1 MPSVDEEIELIESTI
16 SYLEL
21 AISELNENPY
31 FKYKIASLEDDIYEL
46 KERLHELEEI
56 QDREWSKETKD
67 LEREYWQDQF

>member
-21 AISELNENPY
+21 AISELKENPY
-31 FKYKIASLEDDIYEL
+31 FCYKIASLEDDIYEL
-46 KERLHELEEI
+46 RERLHELEEI

-67 LEREYWQDQF
+67 LEHEYWQDQF